1 MFKKLLEK
9 LSIFREKE
17 ERILALIKGI
27 KLIKKLIK
35 ASMTSKEVKELRKLC
50 NELIKGE

>member
-9 LSIFREKE
+9 LSIVKEKE
-17 ERILALIKGI
+17 ERILVLINGI

-35 ASMTSKEVKELRKLC
+35 SSMTPKEVKELKKLC